1 VEITP
6 DRRFP
11 HLEPNMTASEY
22 LLNVALLGF
31 VLYSNLGTHAF
42 DRRRSVVRP
51 IVLAVLIGSTFL
63 TTVPSAGNDR
73 VLEAVGLFTGVVLGV
88 ASALLVRV
96 HRTKAGVVT
105 TAGVSFA
112 ALWVAAI
119 GGRVL
124 FSYGADHW
132 FGQGISNFSRTHSI
146 TSADAWTAA
155 FVLMAL
161 AMVITR
167 VLVTAA
173 QATMV
178 QTRTAAVAA

>member
-1 VEITP
+1 
-6 DRRFP
+6 
-11 HLEPNMTASEY
+11 MTASQY

-31 VLYSNLGTHAF
+31 VLFSNLGTHAF

-51 IVLAVLIGSTFL
+51 IALAAVIGSTFL
-63 TTVPSAGNDR
+63 TSVPSAGNDR
-73 VLEAVGLFTGVVLGV
+73 VLEAAGLLAGVTLGV

-105 TAGVSFA
+105 SAGASFA
-112 ALWVAAI
+112 ALWIAAI

-132 FGQGISNFSRTHSI
+132 FSRGISNFSRSHSI
-146 TSADAWTAA
+146 TSADAWTTA

-161 AMVITR
+161 AMVLTR

-173 QATMV
+173 QATML
-178 QTRTAAVAA
+178 QTRPAVVTA

>member
-1 VEITP
+1 
-6 DRRFP
+6 
-11 HLEPNMTASEY
+11 MTASQY

-31 VLYSNLGTHAF
+31 VLYSNLGTHTF
-42 DRRRSVVRP
+42 NLRRAVLRP
-51 IVLAVLIGSTFL
+51 ILLAAGIGATFL
-63 TTVPSAGNDR
+63 STVPSAGNDQG
-73 VLEAVGLFTGVVLGV
+73 LEAVGLLAGVALGV

-105 TAGVSFA
+105 SAGTGFA
-112 ALWVAAI
+112 VLWVAAI

-124 FSYGADHW
+124 FAYGADHW
-132 FGQGISNFSRTHSI
+132 FSQGISSFSRAHSI

-173 QATMV
+173 QATVV
-178 QTRTAAVAA
+178 QARTAVVA